1 MDLSSLALALNKS
14 HQPRNSCWR
23 VWPQAR
29 GEALAPSRCAG
40 LCRGGPASLAT
51 PCGQTQSTKNRDPT
65 RASEVAAVTG
75 AGARGRRASCE
86 KRLFSSGTQM
96 PASKLRPETAQR
108 GVGQDGL
115 TVSASEHRATD
126 GSFTQRAGE
135 EGQARTRAK
144 ARVLAPGPR
153 ASGTEG

>member
-1 MDLSSLALALNKS
+1 
-14 HQPRNSCWR
+14 
-23 VWPQAR
+23 
-29 GEALAPSRCAG
+29 
-40 LCRGGPASLAT
+40 
-51 PCGQTQSTKNRDPT
+51 
-65 RASEVAAVTG
+65 
-75 AGARGRRASCE
+75 
-86 KRLFSSGTQM
+86 M

-135 EGQARTRAK
+135 EGQARTKAK
-144 ARVLAPGPR
+144 ARVLVPGPR